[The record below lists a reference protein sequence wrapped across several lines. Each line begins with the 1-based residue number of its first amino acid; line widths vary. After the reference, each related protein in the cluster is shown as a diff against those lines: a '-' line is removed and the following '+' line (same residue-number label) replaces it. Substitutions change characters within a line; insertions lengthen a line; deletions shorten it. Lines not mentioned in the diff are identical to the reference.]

1 MTSSDSGTKSRP
13 SVWVYL
19 LLTLGVFSAIP
30 VALLGNLVA
39 DARGRDARMTFDQ
52 RGRGLADNV
61 VDATTSL
68 LRLKAEVLTVIAG
81 TVESMEDPSPGRLRR
96 VLAAQHGASGSF
108 DAIYIGDA
116 EGRSIVIVPSRTASG
131 RRLRAGVDYGDR
143 DYVIEVQQTHQ
154 VSFSK
159 VQKGRQSGVANVMIA
174 APYYRPS
181 DTAEQEIEFSG
192 VVGAGVR
199 LDLIEDLTARIM
211 GTDDSFRTVIL
222 DGSGNL
228 LVDSQGVLPRLVG
241 LPGGTVFGEEC
252 GPSTLVGPDDLGVPV
267 RAICAPLELGSQ
279 RWSVW
284 VSAPVSSLA
293 FDETVA
299 RNATLQASVLS
310 LLVAFVVSLFI
321 VWRTREAFARVQ
333 QVALRVAQ
341 GDFSVRLPEL
351 RRATP
356 REFVDLA
363 SVLEQTIR
371 RLEVG
376 EAQNRTLLEQL
387 QEVNARQAPLAAVW
401 SQIYDSVELL
411 DPEGRIQYVN
421 PAHEALLGVVAEEVQ
436 GRLSGLFS
444 GEDSVIEGTPLSM
457 NDSLE
462 LLATGEMLSLAVA
475 RQVDDH
481 ELFLGVTVSPVLG
494 PGGAL
499 EQIAVVRRDLTSIRM
514 SQQAVAHRE
523 RLVSV
528 GTVAAGLA
536 HEINNPLTYV
546 KNGLE
551 ELVEDARGLD
561 TGLSQRE
568 RIELA
573 NDALHGVGR
582 VETIVRSMLQLSRPG
597 DAAPVAAREPVDLSE
612 VVASAVALA
621 EPKLREQAQ
630 LHVDLSDNLT
640 ARGRPNELV
649 QVLLN
654 LLINAGQAM
663 PPGEKNK
670 RYIKVTAGHSPD
682 GRWVYIDVND
692 NGRGIGKEQLAR
704 VFDPFFTTKD
714 VGEGTGLGLSISHS
728 IACAHGGSLEVC
740 ASPDDDTVF
749 RLTLPWVD
757 TQSAA
762 SPPAPDALESRPI
775 LLVDDDILV
784 GRSLARMLGK
794 GRVYVAQ
801 SVDDAVSLIE
811 KHNGFDVI
819 LSDVMMPNRS
829 GVDLYHYLSEH
840 HAALAE
846 RIVFMTGGTGE
857 GDLHRQLVDTGR
869 PLLRKPVS
877 RVDLTRSLA
886 PFLRS

>member
-1 MTSSDSGTKSRP
+1 MTNSDSGTKPRP

-39 DARGRDARMTFDQ
+39 DARGRDARTTFDQ

-61 VDATTSL
+61 VDATGSL

-81 TVESMEDPSPGRLRR
+81 TVEAMEDPNPGRLRR
-96 VLAAQHGASGSF
+96 VLTAQHGASGSF

-116 EGRSIVIVPSRTASG
+116 EGRSIVIAPGRTASG
-131 RRLRAGVDYGDR
+131 RRLRAGVDYSDR
-143 DYVIEVQQTHQ
+143 DYFIEVQQTHE

-181 DTAEQEIEFSG
+181 ETADQEIVFSG

-199 LDLIEDLTARIM
+199 LDLIEDLTSRIM
-211 GTDDSFRTVIL
+211 GTDDSFRTLIL

-228 LVDSQGVLPRLVG
+228 LVDSQGELPRLVG
-241 LPGGTVFGEEC
+241 LPGDTVFGEEC
-252 GPSTLVGPDDLGVPV
+252 GPSTLVGPDDIGVPV

-321 VWRTREAFARVQ
+321 VWRTRKAFARVQ
-333 QVALRVAQ
+333 EVALRVAQ

-411 DPEGRIQYVN
+411 DPEGHIQYVN
-421 PAHEALLGVVAEEVQ
+421 PAHEALLGVVADDVQ

-444 GEDSVIEGTPLSM
+444 GEDSVIEGAPLSM
-457 NDSLE
+457 IDSLE
-462 LLATGEMLSLAVA
+462 LLATGESLSLSVA

-481 ELFLGVTVSPVLG
+481 ELILGVTVSPVLG

-551 ELVEDARGLD
+551 ELVQDARGLD
-561 TGLSQRE
+561 TGLSQQE
-568 RIELA
+568 RVELA

-582 VETIVRSMLQLSRPG
+582 VETIVRSMLQLSRDG
-597 DAAPVAAREPVDLSE
+597 DAAPVAAREPVDLRE

-621 EPKLREQAQ
+621 EPKLRDQAQ

-649 QVLLN
+649 QVILN

-663 PPGEKNK
+663 PPGEKNS
-670 RYIKVTAGHSPD
+670 RYIKVTAGQSPD
-682 GRWVYIDVND
+682 GRWVYIDVSD

-740 ASPDDDTVF
+740 ASPDEDTVF

-757 TQSAA
+757 TQSAP
-762 SPPAPDALESRPI
+762 SPPAPNELEFRPI

-794 GRVYVAQ
+794 GRVYVAH

-811 KHNGFDVI
+811 KHAGFDVI
-819 LSDVMMPNRS
+819 LSDVKMPNRS
-829 GVDLYHYLSEH
+829 GVDLYHYLSKH

-846 RIVFMTGGTGE
+846 RIVFMTGGAGE
-857 GDLHRQLVDTGR
+857 GELHRRLVDTGR

-877 RVDLTRSLA
+877 RVDLTRSIA